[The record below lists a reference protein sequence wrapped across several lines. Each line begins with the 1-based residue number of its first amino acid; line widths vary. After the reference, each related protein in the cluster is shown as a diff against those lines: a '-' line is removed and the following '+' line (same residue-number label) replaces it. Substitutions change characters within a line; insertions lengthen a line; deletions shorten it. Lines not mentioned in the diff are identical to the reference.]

1 MRKIIIALVF
11 VPSLAFAQALPN
23 LSSLSVRYNSQ
34 KTSAKPEGE
43 LKAQLDEVDKAIAE
57 ARRTG
62 NNGEV
67 RRQIARGLALLNKDA
82 WTPALDF
89 RNSLVLRADRTVADS
104 TQPFA
109 FRLEQI
115 YRPAIDLTPAL
126 TTKVSLQQRAQPTR
140 PGATPRREVT
150 PGGPPAPPVTVRELG
165 TFDGVSRD
173 LRESPYP
180 IEVGVA
186 GVADGVYVIRAE
198 VFDGNTLLGAV
209 NLDVSFTKG
218 IDARLQALETAAP
231 AVAESIRADVL
242 YPADFIKNVNRGRI
256 QLGIFDVSKEVTIAE
271 GVLAAAKSGTDPFK
285 GKTGDFER
293 HHLLAGAN
301 EVMPYRVYVP
311 KAYSS
316 SKPAAL
322 VIALHGLGGTE
333 DSFFDQYQRQ
343 PVQLAEKHGFLM
355 AAPLGYRV
363 DGFYGSRMMGGADV
377 AAERRGDYSER
388 DVLEVLR
395 LMKASYNVDES
406 RIYLMGHSMGA
417 IGTWALGAKYPQ
429 TWAALVAFAGTGAP
443 ALAEQMKSIPQFVV
457 HGDNDPTVNVSGSRN
472 MTAALTKAGAA
483 VTYIEVPGGG
493 HSDVVVPNLPGA
505 FAFMAAQRKPG
516 PQTSQK

>member
-1 MRKIIIALVF
+1 MRKTLLALILLM
-11 VPSLAFAQALPN
+11 PSLALAQALPN
-23 LSSLSVRYNSQ
+23 INSLSVRYNSQ
-34 KTSAKPEGE
+34 KTAAKPEGE
-43 LKAQLDEVDKAIAE
+43 LKAQLDEVDKAIAD
-57 ARRTG
+57 ARRVG

-67 RRQIARGLALLNKDA
+67 RRQIAKGMALLNKEA

-104 TQPFA
+104 TQSFA

-115 YRPAIDLTPAL
+115 YRPTIELTPAL
-126 TTKVSLQQRAQPTR
+126 TTKVSLQQRTQPT
-140 PGATPRREVT
+140 T

-180 IEVGVA
+180 IEVSVA

-198 VFDGNTLLGAV
+198 VFDGTASLGAV
-209 NLDVSFTKG
+209 GLDVSFTKG
-218 IDARLQALETAAP
+218 VDARLKALETAAP
-231 AVAESIRADVL
+231 AVAEAIRADVL

-256 QLGIFDVSKEVTIAE
+256 QLGLFNVSNEVANAE
-271 GVLAAAKSGTDPFK
+271 AVLAAAKSGKDPFK

-316 SKPAAL
+316 NKPAAL

-333 DSFFDQYQRQ
+333 DSFFDSYSQL
-343 PVQLAEKHGFLM
+343 PPQLAEKHGMLL

-363 DGFYGSRMMGGADV
+363 DGAYGSRIFAGGDV
-377 AAERRGDYSER
+377 AAQRRGDYSEK

-395 LMKASYNVDES
+395 LMKAAYNVDES

-417 IGTWALGAKYPQ
+417 IGAWALGAKYPQ
-429 TWAALVAFAGTGAP
+429 IWAALVPFSGTGSP
-443 ALAEQMKSIPQFVV
+443 ALAEQMKGIPQFVV
-457 HGDNDPTVNVSGSRN
+457 HGDADNTVNVSGSRN
-472 MTAALTKAGAA
+472 MVAALKKAGAD
-483 VTYIEVPGGG
+483 VTYVEVPGGS
-493 HSDVVVPNLPGA
+493 HTDMVVPNLPKA
-505 FAFMAAQRKPG
+505 FEFMAAQKKG
-516 PQTSQK
+516 APQTSQK